1 MSLRFII
8 ISLFAPINVSIWS
21 LIILPQHCLWCFNG
35 GSDPYVQHQ
44 ENEKKISHAWGHLTL
59 SACVW
64 STCVS
69 SRLYYGR
76 YLIGC
81 LFSLPQTQVAQVWGL
96 WVFGLSPAVFSLNAF
111 SGVDGRISHSPT
123 RHMFRLNIHIY
134 TQSAVVSTSW
144 SHMGNMSLSIMYM
157 WFFFCFFFCIQVALD
172 TADVKSNTDV
182 ERDQGALSCVSSC
195 PFHLLSPLSPFTLLT
210 LMRCSWLTKTNFPA
224 LWVRLCPWPC
234 VHAKGVR

>member
-157 WFFFCFFFCIQVALD
+157 CFVFFVFFLH
-172 TADVKSNTDV
+172 
-182 ERDQGALSCVSSC
+182 SSC
-195 PFHLLSPLSPFTLLT
+195 IGYCWCQVKYRCREGSRSSFLCFILSISSLVPSFTL
-210 LMRCSWLTKTNFPA
+210 
-224 LWVRLCPWPC
+224 
-234 VHAKGVR
+234 HAAHINEV